1 MSTGLNIAMV
11 SEHAN
16 PLAAVGGVDAGGQN
30 VHVAALAAALARDG
44 HRVTVYT
51 RRESAAD
58 RTRTRLCDGVTV
70 ELVPAGPPTAL
81 AKDELLPHMPEFG
94 RHLADQFRRSRPD
107 VVHAHFWMSG
117 LAAQAAVSAG
127 PVESIPVVQTF
138 HALGSVKRRHQGDQD
153 TSPGCRVD
161 LERRLAGDVDRVIA
175 TSSDEVFELVRL
187 GADHHRLSVV
197 PCGVD
202 VRRFSP
208 RGEAAP
214 RTSRTRVLSIGRLVP
229 RKGVD
234 DVIRALAF
242 VDDVELV
249 IAGGPSCVE
258 LDGDAEVA
266 RLRDVAAQVGVTQRV
281 TFVGQVPRTQVPA
294 LMRSADVVVCTPW
307 YEPFGMVPLEAMA
320 CGKPVVASAVGG
332 LVDTVVDGVTGWLV
346 PPRDPRCLADALSE
360 LLRDDETRAAFGNA
374 GRRRVETRY
383 AWSHIASAT
392 AAIYSDVARQ
402 RSAVIGASS

>member
-1 MSTGLNIAMV
+1 MSAGLKIAMV

-16 PLAAVGGVDAGGQN
+16 PLVAVGGVDAGGQN

-51 RRESAAD
+51 RRESRAD

-70 ELVPAGPPTAL
+70 ELVPAGPPTVL
-81 AKDELLPHMPEFG
+81 PKDQLLPHMPEFG
-94 RHLADQFRRSRPD
+94 RYLADQFRRSRPD

-117 LAAQAAVSAG
+117 LAALTAVNSLGAD
-127 PVESIPVVQTF
+127 PIPVVQTF

-153 TSPGCRVD
+153 TSPAGRVD
-161 LERRLAGDVDRVIA
+161 FERRLANDVDRVIA

-202 VRRFSP
+202 IQRFSP
-208 RGEAAP
+208 RGDLAP
-214 RTSRTRVLSIGRLVP
+214 KTSRTRVLSIGRLVP

-242 VDDVELV
+242 VDDAELV
-249 IAGGPSCVE
+249 VAGGPSSAQ
-258 LDGDAEVA
+258 LDNDEEVA
-266 RLRDVAAQVGVTQRV
+266 RLRDIAAQAGVAGRT
-281 TFVGQVPRTQVPA
+281 TFVGQVPRPQVPA

-320 CGKPVVASAVGG
+320 CGKPVIASAVGG

-346 PPRDPRCLADALSE
+346 PPRDPAALADAISDLV
-360 LLRDDETRAAFGNA
+360 RNAETRLEFGDA
-374 GRRRVETRY
+374 GRRRVESRY
-383 AWSHIASAT
+383 AWPHIAQAT
-392 AAIYSDVARQ
+392 AAVYSDVARQ
-402 RSAVIGASS
+402 RAAVIGASS

>member
-1 MSTGLNIAMV
+1 MSAGLKIAMV

-51 RRESAAD
+51 RRESPSD

-70 ELVPAGPPTAL
+70 ELVPAGPPEVL
-81 AKDELLPHMPEFG
+81 PKDELLPHMPEFG
-94 RHLADQFRRSRPD
+94 HYLADQFRRSRPD

-117 LAAQAAVSAG
+117 LAAQTAVGALPAE
-127 PVESIPVVQTF
+127 PVPIVQTF
-138 HALGSVKRRHQGDQD
+138 HALGVVKRRHQGDQD
-153 TSPGCRVD
+153 TSPPRRLE
-161 LERRLAGDVDRVIA
+161 LERQLANDVDRVIA

-208 RGEAAP
+208 RGDVAP
-214 RTSRTRVLSIGRLVP
+214 KTSRTRLLSIGRLVP

-234 DVIRALAF
+234 DVIRTLAS
-242 VDDVELV
+242 VDAELV
-249 IAGGPSCVE
+249 VAGGPSSAR
-258 LDGDAEVA
+258 LDNDDEVA
-266 RLRDVAAQVGVTQRV
+266 RLRDVAAQAGVSDRV
-281 TFVGQVPRTQVPA
+281 AFVGQVPRAQVPA

-320 CGKPVVASAVGG
+320 CGRPVVASAVGG

-346 PPRDPRCLADALSE
+346 PPRDPRQLADALNALVTDAE
-360 LLRDDETRAAFGNA
+360 LRAEFGIS
-374 GRRRVETRY
+374 GRRRVESRY
-383 AWSHIASAT
+383 AWPHVASAT
-392 AAIYSDVARQ
+392 AAIYQDVARQ
-402 RSAVIGASS
+402 RAAAIGASS

>member
-1 MSTGLNIAMV
+1 MTAGLKIAMV

-51 RRESAAD
+51 RRESPAA
-58 RTRTRLCDGVTV
+58 RTRTKLCDGVTV
-70 ELVPAGPPTAL
+70 ELVPAGPPRVL
-81 AKDELLPHMPEFG
+81 PKDELLPHIPEFG
-94 RHLADQFRRSRPD
+94 RYLSEQFRRTRPD

-117 LAAQAAVSAG
+117 LAALAAVSA
-127 PVESIPVVQTF
+127 ESVPIVQTF
-138 HALGSVKRRHQGDQD
+138 HALGVVKRRHQGERD
-153 TSPGCRVD
+153 TSPTERVD
-161 LERRLAGDVDRVIA
+161 IERRLASDVDRVIA

-202 VRRFSP
+202 IRRFSP
-208 RGEAAP
+208 RGDVAP
-214 RTSRTRVLSIGRLVP
+214 KNSRVRLLSIGRLVP

-234 DVIRALAF
+234 DVIRALAD
-242 VDDVELV
+242 VDNAELV
-249 IAGGPSCVE
+249 VAGGPSADE
-258 LDGDAEVA
+258 LHTDEEVA
-266 RLRDVAAQVGVTQRV
+266 RLRSVAEGAGVASRV
-281 TFVGQVPRTQVPA
+281 TFIGRVPRLQVPA

-346 PPRDPRCLADALSE
+346 PPRDPRALADVLCE
-360 LLRDDETRAAFGNA
+360 LVKDPETLVELGKA
-374 GRRRVETRY
+374 GRRRVESRY
-383 AWSHIASAT
+383 AWQHIAQAT
-392 AAIYSDVARQ
+392 ATIYSDVARQ
-402 RSAVIGASS
+402 RAAAMGASS